1 MERIVEICWGSYY
14 DAKNAYLGKAK
25 RIELNSALY
34 LGGLTPSTATLRQVK
49 KDFDLEIVC
58 MVRPRGAGFCYNDE
72 DFLIMKEEA
81 KDLLEN
87 GADGIAFGIL
97 DQDGNI
103 DLKRNQEMIEI
114 IKSYHKTSVFHRA
127 FDCVKEISIFNRNDE
142 FYDRAKLNVKN
153 INEKTNCKASLFRL
167 EDHEALEKEIKES
180 VLFVN
185 ATNIGM
191 HPLENQMI
199 LPDTHYLRKDLI
211 VSDVIYSPEETLLLK
226 DAKKI
231 GCKTINGIGMMIYQG
246 AEAFKLWTGME
257 MPIDTVKDALN
268 LK

>member
-1 MERIVEICWGSYY
+1 MERIVEICCGSYY

-49 KDFDLEIVC
+49 KDFDLEIIC

-114 IKSYHKTSVFHRA
+114 IKSYHKTAVFHRA
-127 FDCVKEISIFNRNDE
+127 FDCVKDYDQAIRQLIDLGVDRVLTSGLEAKAMDGKEVIKHLQSHYGDQIQILAGSGMNASNAKEMMDYTGIYQVHSSCKDWLNDPTTSSNHVT
-142 FYDRAKLNVKN
+142 YAYA
-153 INEKTNCKASLFRL
+153 TSP
-167 EDHEALEKEIKES
+167 HENDYE
-180 VLFVN
+180 
-185 ATNIGM
+185 
-191 HPLENQMI
+191 
-199 LPDTHYLRKDLI
+199 I
-211 VSDVIYSPEETLLLK
+211 VSKELVE
-226 DAKKI
+226 
-231 GCKTINGIGMMIYQG
+231 
-246 AEAFKLWTGME
+246 KLVAS
-257 MPIDTVKDALN
+257 I
-268 LK
+268 

>member
-1 MERIVEICWGSYY
+1 MERIVEICCGSYY

-34 LGGLTPSTATLRQVK
+34 LGGLTPSAATLRQVK
-49 KDFDLEIVC
+49 KDFDLEIIC

-114 IKSYHKTSVFHRA
+114 IKSYHKTAVFHRA
-127 FDCVKEISIFNRNDE
+127 FDCVKDYDQAIRQLIDLGVNRVLTSGLEAKAMDGKEVIKYLQSHYGDQIQILAGSGMNASNAKEMMDYTGIYQVHSSCKDWLNDPTTSSNHVT
-142 FYDRAKLNVKN
+142 YAYA
-153 INEKTNCKASLFRL
+153 TSP
-167 EDHEALEKEIKES
+167 HENDYE
-180 VLFVN
+180 
-185 ATNIGM
+185 
-191 HPLENQMI
+191 
-199 LPDTHYLRKDLI
+199 I
-211 VSDVIYSPEETLLLK
+211 VSKELVE
-226 DAKKI
+226 
-231 GCKTINGIGMMIYQG
+231 
-246 AEAFKLWTGME
+246 KLVAS
-257 MPIDTVKDALN
+257 I
-268 LK
+268 

>member
-1 MERIVEICWGSYY
+1 MERIVEICCGSYY

-49 KDFDLEIVC
+49 KDFDLEIIC
-58 MVRPRGAGFCYNDE
+58 MVRPRGAGFCYNDA

-114 IKSYHKTSVFHRA
+114 IKSYHKTAVFHRA
-127 FDCVKEISIFNRNDE
+127 FDCVKDYDQAIRQLIDLGVDRVLTSGLEAKAMDGKEVIKYLQSHYGDQIQILAGSGMNASNAKEMMDYTGIYQVHSSCKDWLNDPTTSSNHVT
-142 FYDRAKLNVKN
+142 YAYA
-153 INEKTNCKASLFRL
+153 TSP
-167 EDHEALEKEIKES
+167 HENDYE
-180 VLFVN
+180 
-185 ATNIGM
+185 
-191 HPLENQMI
+191 
-199 LPDTHYLRKDLI
+199 I
-211 VSDVIYSPEETLLLK
+211 VSKELVE
-226 DAKKI
+226 
-231 GCKTINGIGMMIYQG
+231 
-246 AEAFKLWTGME
+246 KLVAS
-257 MPIDTVKDALN
+257 I
-268 LK
+268 

>member
-1 MERIVEICWGSYY
+1 MERIVEICCGSYY

-114 IKSYHKTSVFHRA
+114 IKSYHKTAVFHRA
-127 FDCVKEISIFNRNDE
+127 FDCVKDYDQAIRQLIDLGVDRVLTSGLEAKAMDGKEVIKYLQSHYGDQIQILAGSGMNASNAKEMMDYTGIYQVHSSCKDWLNDPTTSSNHVT
-142 FYDRAKLNVKN
+142 YAYA
-153 INEKTNCKASLFRL
+153 TSP
-167 EDHEALEKEIKES
+167 HENDYE
-180 VLFVN
+180 
-185 ATNIGM
+185 
-191 HPLENQMI
+191 
-199 LPDTHYLRKDLI
+199 I
-211 VSDVIYSPEETLLLK
+211 VSKELVE
-226 DAKKI
+226 
-231 GCKTINGIGMMIYQG
+231 
-246 AEAFKLWTGME
+246 KLVAS
-257 MPIDTVKDALN
+257 I
-268 LK
+268 

>member
-1 MERIVEICWGSYY
+1 MERIVEICCGSYY

-49 KDFDLEIVC
+49 KDFDLEIIC

-72 DFLIMKEEA
+72 DFLIMKEEV

-114 IKSYHKTSVFHRA
+114 IKSYHKTAVFHRA
-127 FDCVKEISIFNRNDE
+127 FDCVKDYDQAIRQLIDLGVDRVLTSGLEAKAMDGKEVIKYLQSHYGDQIQILAGSGMNASNAKEMMDYTGIYQVHSSCKDWLNDPTTSSNHVT
-142 FYDRAKLNVKN
+142 YAYV
-153 INEKTNCKASLFRL
+153 TSP
-167 EDHEALEKEIKES
+167 HENDYE
-180 VLFVN
+180 
-185 ATNIGM
+185 
-191 HPLENQMI
+191 
-199 LPDTHYLRKDLI
+199 I
-211 VSDVIYSPEETLLLK
+211 VSKELVE
-226 DAKKI
+226 
-231 GCKTINGIGMMIYQG
+231 
-246 AEAFKLWTGME
+246 KLVAS
-257 MPIDTVKDALN
+257 I
-268 LK
+268 

>member
-1 MERIVEICWGSYY
+1 MERIVEICCGSYY

-34 LGGLTPSTATLRQVK
+34 LGGLTQSTATLRQVK
-49 KDFDLEIVC
+49 KDFDLEIIC

-114 IKSYHKTSVFHRA
+114 IKSYHKTAVFHRA
-127 FDCVKEISIFNRNDE
+127 FDCVKDYDQAIRQLIDLGVDRVLTSGLEAKAMDGKEVIKYLQSHYGDQIQILAGSGMNASNAKEMMDYTGIYQVHSSCKDWLNDPTTSSNHVT
-142 FYDRAKLNVKN
+142 YAYA
-153 INEKTNCKASLFRL
+153 TSP
-167 EDHEALEKEIKES
+167 HENDYE
-180 VLFVN
+180 
-185 ATNIGM
+185 
-191 HPLENQMI
+191 
-199 LPDTHYLRKDLI
+199 I
-211 VSDVIYSPEETLLLK
+211 VSKELVE
-226 DAKKI
+226 
-231 GCKTINGIGMMIYQG
+231 
-246 AEAFKLWTGME
+246 KLVAS
-257 MPIDTVKDALN
+257 I
-268 LK
+268 

>member
-1 MERIVEICWGSYY
+1 MERIVEICCGSYY

-34 LGGLTPSTATLRQVK
+34 LGGLTPSAATLRQVK
-49 KDFDLEIVC
+49 KDFDLEVIC

-114 IKSYHKTSVFHRA
+114 IKSYHKTAVFHRA
-127 FDCVKEISIFNRNDE
+127 FDCVKDYDQAIRQLIDLGVDRVLTSGLEAKAMDGKDVIKYLQSHYGDQIQILAGSGMNASNAKEMMDHTGIYQVHSSCKDWLNDPTTSSNHVT
-142 FYDRAKLNVKN
+142 YAYA
-153 INEKTNCKASLFRL
+153 TSP
-167 EDHEALEKEIKES
+167 HENDYE
-180 VLFVN
+180 
-185 ATNIGM
+185 
-191 HPLENQMI
+191 
-199 LPDTHYLRKDLI
+199 I
-211 VSDVIYSPEETLLLK
+211 VSKELVE
-226 DAKKI
+226 
-231 GCKTINGIGMMIYQG
+231 
-246 AEAFKLWTGME
+246 KLVAS
-257 MPIDTVKDALN
+257 I
-268 LK
+268 